1 MAGWSSLT
9 PGSVLDCVETNDAY
23 QKNGSCI
30 GSDIDVRDGVECDE
44 DDDEVRLRCTFDQV
58 LSVFVKEIGDRGV
71 VRPIP
76 AVIDDRQPVD
86 LFKLFCLVRDRGG
99 YDWVSK
105 NSLWSFVAKELG
117 LDGGAT
123 ASVKLIYFKYLNELE
138 KWFRESCKSRSSGN
152 GQSGLYGK
160 FQLLSS
166 ELEREFRDLLLDGP
180 EQKGKGDGPVQF
192 ESDENGNIEFNL
204 SDTKDAYGMH
214 AGADQCKDDD
224 DEKVC
229 NDDQN
234 GVLISLDSLNK
245 KENDR
250 KRKRESLS
258 GMLNWVVQIAKQPND
273 PSIGVIPGPTNWKE
287 HKGDEC
293 WFQVIRAREALLL
306 RRNVDSKTEESLLQK
321 KLKTHP
327 LLYEDNIVAGH
338 QSSERLRCSERFPN
352 SVKSRSCPCC
362 SSCSVPQSNLISPRK
377 KELDNISKEQAP
389 AEVDLLATNTMVC
402 PSVDAP
408 HEKHVS
414 VGTLFQADVPDWTGV
429 ASESDIKW
437 LGTRVWP
444 LQCEEDSSLHE
455 TDLTGKGR
463 PDLCGCRLPG
473 SVVCIRFHIAEARMK
488 LKRELGSLFYR
499 WQFDRMGEEVS
510 LQWTAEEEKRFKDL
524 VKSNSPSFWN
534 RASRWFRKKTREN
547 LVSYY
552 FNVFLVQSRSYQNR
566 VTPKNIDSDDD
577 ETEFGSFS
585 NGFGHDAVEV
595 SANFVACSQ
604 NQQCTDLD

>member
-117 LDGGAT
+117 LDSGAT

-152 GQSGLYGK
+152 GQSGLYGE

-166 ELEREFRDLLLDGP
+166 ELEIEFRDLLLDRP
-180 EQKGKGDGPVQF
+180 EQKEKGDGPVQF
-192 ESDENGNIEFNL
+192 ESDENGKIEFNL

-273 PSIGVIPGPTNWKE
+273 PSIGVIPGPTNWRE

-327 LLYEDNIVAGH
+327 LLYEDNVVAGH

-377 KELDNISKEQAP
+377 KELDNNSKEQAP
-389 AEVDLLATNTMVC
+389 EEVDLLATNTMVC

-414 VGTLFQADVPDWTGV
+414 VGTLFQADVPEWTGV

-444 LQCEEDSSLHE
+444 LQYEKDSSLHE
-455 TDLTGKGR
+455 ADLTGKGR
-463 PDLCGCRLPG
+463 PDLCGCQLPG

-499 WQFDRMGEEVS
+499 WRFDRMGEEVS

-585 NGFGHDAVEV
+585 NGFRNDAVEV

-604 NQQCTDLD
+604 NQQCPDLD